1 LARYVHVT
9 KYARQNDGLT
19 KLLNKGLY
27 TMNRETYQATR
38 RSIRDNGIRYTVQ
51 HARDTDNTDAIF
63 ICDDI
68 ANVMRETDWLAM
80 RVNMQRSETKTVAF
94 KLTTT
99 ILGG

>member
-1 LARYVHVT
+1 MARNVHAT

-38 RSIRDNGIRYTVQ
+38 RSIRDNGIRYTLQ
-51 HARDTDNTDAIF
+51 HAIDTDNTDAIF

-68 ANVMRETDWLAM
+68 ANVMREIDWLAM
-80 RVNMQRSETKTVAF
+80 RVQFAKHDKPAVAF

-99 ILGG
+99 IKQ

>member
-1 LARYVHVT
+1 LARYVHLT

-38 RSIRDNGIRYTVQ
+38 RSIRDNGIRYTLQ
-51 HARDTDNTDAIF
+51 HAIDTDNTDAIF

-80 RVNMQRSETKTVAF
+80 RVSMQRSETKVIAF

-99 ILGG
+99 VL